1 MWKYLEFFHLVT
13 DAHIIP
19 SSHIS
24 VPSHTNIP
32 DTVAET
38 SLNHFACQVVTAQRA
53 YTGLALYKCIHMET
67 AGPLSGSHAIIS
79 PYITSFMGPVR
90 SLMKPYQIHASRWA
104 LSSDIK
110 CMLHVFYTAARSLM
124 FPAVYCG
131 LKYLTSS
138 RDLAAIW
145 DISLLIPADCYKQM
159 LNVRLNEDRI
169 SVWTIMFSRSDGVSF
184 HIVRSFGDKAGY
196 EAGFRHN
203 ITVLWVWQWR
213 TDRTITT
220 VSYGSVLI
228 ELTGQ

>member
-1 MWKYLEFFHLVT
+1 
-13 DAHIIP
+13 
-19 SSHIS
+19 
-24 VPSHTNIP
+24 
-32 DTVAET
+32 
-38 SLNHFACQVVTAQRA
+38 
-53 YTGLALYKCIHMET
+53 
-67 AGPLSGSHAIIS
+67 
-79 PYITSFMGPVR
+79 
-90 SLMKPYQIHASRWA
+90 MKPYQIHASRWA

-196 EAGFRHN
+196 EAGHVVQDSDTTLLYYGFDSDEQ
-203 ITVLWVWQWR
+203 TVGWLNHHYCKLWVCF
-213 TDRTITT
+213 DRADWAVM
-220 VSYGSVLI
+220 VSCSCIKYINAQVFPMRSWK
-228 ELTGQ
+228 LTQIWFFIKSSLKLYQ